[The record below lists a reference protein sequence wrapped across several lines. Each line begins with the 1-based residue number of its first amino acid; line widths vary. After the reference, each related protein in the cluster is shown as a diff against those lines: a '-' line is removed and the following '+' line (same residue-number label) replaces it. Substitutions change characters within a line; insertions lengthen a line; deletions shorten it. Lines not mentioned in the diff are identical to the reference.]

1 MKKPFNP
8 KTHRRNG
15 EVVREVTGNLVAA
28 KQTRVGAAVDGILR
42 SKEELRAAL
51 KAFLGGKRCLPF
63 RPEWLWQEF
72 SQLKGSNTCLV
83 LPFAPAGS
91 PELFLPD

>member
-1 MKKPFNP
+1 MCRLPFSCDGEAFKQQQKQPQKKW
-8 KTHRRNG
+8 RRNTG
-15 EVVREVTGNLVAA
+15 VTGNLVAA
-28 KQTRVGAAVDGILR
+28 QQTSVDAVVGAVLSELDGILR

-72 SQLKGSNTCLV
+72 S
-83 LPFAPAGS
+83 
-91 PELFLPD
+91 